1 MSIKNRMK
9 SAWNAFFDKESHD
22 KYISEYGTTFSRNP
36 DRVQL
41 TRGNDR
47 TIITAIYNRIA
58 MDVAA
63 FTFKHCRQD
72 KNERYIE
79 DINSGLNNCL
89 RLEANIDQTS
99 TAFIQ
104 DLVLSLLDEGNIAIV
119 PIDTDR
125 NPDDGSFDVETMR
138 IGKITQWRPQSV
150 SVNVY
155 NDRRGCK
162 QDIECLKTS
171 IAIVENPFYTIMNEP
186 NSTLKRLLR
195 KLTLMDIV
203 DEQTSSGKID
213 LIIQLPYVVKTST
226 RQAEAEKRR
235 RSLEEQLNGSK
246 YGIGYI
252 DGTEK
257 ITQLNRSI
265 ENNLLSQ
272 IEYLT
277 KLLYSQ
283 LGITQSVMDGTAS
296 EQEQLNYQNKTI
308 VPIADA
314 IVNAMRRNFL
324 TKTARSQG
332 QTIMYFSNPLKYTPS
347 DQLAELA
354 DKLTRNEILSKNE
367 IRQVMGYTP
376 SDDPKADK
384 LINSNI
390 AQKESSEDDDEDFY
404 NYNYSEE

>member
-390 AQKESSEDDDEDFY
+390 AQKESSENDDEDFDY
-404 NYNYSEE
+404 YNYSEE